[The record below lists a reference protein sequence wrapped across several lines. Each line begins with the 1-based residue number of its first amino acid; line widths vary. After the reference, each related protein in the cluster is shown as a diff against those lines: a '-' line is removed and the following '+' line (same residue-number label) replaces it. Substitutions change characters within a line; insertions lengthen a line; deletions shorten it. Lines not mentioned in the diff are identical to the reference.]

1 MRKCTLL
8 SKTVLKLRLLIALLA
23 SMQFANAQVIT
34 FSVPKGIIHACAGNA
49 SVTPYVQQFTASG
62 TGLRANL
69 TVTAPANFEVST
81 TPTSGYASSITLIR
95 SGSTGIV
102 ASTVVYVRSAATA
115 AEGTI
120 AGNITLSSTVFST
133 LVPIIG
139 NVNATPT
146 VNTIT
151 SQTLCSGA
159 ATTAVNFTGTAS
171 SYSWVNNNTGIGLA
185 ASGTG
190 DIPAFTATN
199 TGSTALTATVTV
211 TPTKVP
217 MAYVGNLNDATL
229 SVVNMAT
236 NTAVATLGIDIT
248 AASVSPDGS
257 KVYVVSE
264 SADPGNGTM
273 SVINTATNT
282 VIATVAVG
290 DAPSGVSVS
299 PDGTKVYVT
308 NKDFDNVSV
317 INMATNTVVATVNV
331 GDQPYGVSVS
341 ADGMNVYVVN
351 KGTYGAT
358 GTVSVINTANNM
370 VEATVTVGTNPQ
382 GLAVS
387 PDGTKVYVANGGTY
401 SIYSTVSVISTSSNT
416 VVATVGP
423 MGLFARG
430 ISISP
435 DGTKVYVTTRDG
447 NGNYGLLS
455 VINTANYQYDVFQVT
470 NSLLSGVS
478 VSADGTKV
486 YVVDAGDGNVGGI
499 GNISVINTANNSVL
513 TTIPVGSFPI
523 TYGNFITNV
532 PTTCTG
538 GAQTFT
544 ITVNPLSNASI
555 ATVNKTQTLPV
566 TGITYFSNSCTD
578 SLIAK
583 LSPNGASPVSGNTT
597 AKVWIETTQPSQFVK
612 RHYEITPATGAATAT
627 SNVTLYFTQAEFNDF
642 NALNAVKLPTGAAD
656 ASGIANLLIEKRSG
670 ISSDGTGLPATYT
683 GSTVTLN
690 PVDADIIWNATQG
703 RWEVS
708 FNVVGFSGF
717 FVKTLSGVLPSN
729 LINFTGNKT
738 SNGHLIQWQTS
749 NEINTKSF
757 ELERNL
763 ALGSTQWVTIAS
775 QLAVGNGANSYSYV
789 DVDKLDGTIL
799 YRLKMMD
806 VDGSYKHS
814 NVIKFTDQL
823 RNQTIVYPNPVT
835 NKATLEIGDR
845 KLLNT
850 QAKMIDANGRIIKTI
865 LIKNSFE
872 IIDMSGLPNGLYTLK
887 MANGSSLKII
897 KNKK

>member
-34 FSVPKGIIHACAGNA
+34 FSVPKGSMFACAGNA

-62 TGLRANL
+62 TGLRANI

-95 SGSTGIV
+95 SGSTGTV
-102 ASTVVYVRSAATA
+102 ASTVVYIRSTATA
-115 AEGTI
+115 AGTI

-190 DIPAFTATN
+190 NIPAFTATN

-211 TPTKVP
+211 TPAKVP
-217 MAYVGNLNDATL
+217 MAYVGNLD
-229 SVVNMAT
+229 
-236 NTAVATLGIDIT
+236 
-248 AASVSPDGS
+248 DGT
-257 KVYVVSE
+257 V
-264 SADPGNGTM
+264 

-282 VIATVAVG
+282 VVTTLGGLEARGVSVSPDGAKVYMTDEDALLSVINTADNTVAATVAVG
-290 DAPSGVSVS
+290 DLPYGVSVS
-299 PDGTKVYVT
+299 PDGTKVYVA
-308 NKDFDNVSV
+308 NKGSDNVSV
-317 INMATNTVVATVNV
+317 INTATNTVVATITVGDEPRGVSVSPDGANVYVANYNSGTVSVINTATNTVEATLTVGTNARGLAVSPDGNKVYVAVSNSGPGSVSVINTATNTVVATVGLN
-331 GDQPYGVSVS
+331 GIHEY
-341 ADGMNVYVVN
+341 
-351 KGTYGAT
+351 KT
-358 GTVSVINTANNM
+358 GIS
-370 VEATVTVGTNPQ
+370 
-382 GLAVS
+382 VS
-387 PDGTKVYVANGGTY
+387 PDGTKVYVAHSDGLG
-401 SIYSTVSVISTSSNT
+401 IDGRLSVINTTNNT
-416 VVATVGP
+416 VVATVNVG
-423 MGLFARG
+423 AR
-430 ISISP
+430 P
-435 DGTKVYVTTRDG
+435 
-447 NGNYGLLS
+447 
-455 VINTANYQYDVFQVT
+455 
-470 NSLLSGVS
+470 SGVS

-486 YVVDAGDGNVGGI
+486 YVVISGLNNQQPGNVT
-499 GNISVINTANNSVL
+499 VINTADNSLL
-513 TTIPVGSFPI
+513 TSILVGISPEI
-523 TYGNFITNV
+523 IGNFITNV
-532 PTTCTG
+532 PTTCAG
-538 GAQTFT
+538 AAQTFT
-544 ITVNPLSNASI
+544 FTVNPTSNASI
-555 ATVNKTQTLPV
+555 ATVNKIKTLPV

-583 LSPNGASPVSGNTT
+583 LSPNGASPISGNTT
-597 AKVWIETTQPSQFVK
+597 AKVWIETTQPAQFVK

-642 NALNAVKLPTGAAD
+642 NAVNAVKLPTGAAD

-670 ISSDGTGLPATYT
+670 LSSDGTGLPATYT

-690 PVDADIIWNATQG
+690 PVDVDIIWNVTQS

-749 NEINTKSF
+749 TEINTKSF

-763 ALGSTQWVTIAS
+763 VLGSTQWVTIAS

-887 MANGSSLKII
+887 MVNGSSLKII

>member
-8 SKTVLKLRLLIALLA
+8 SKTLQKVALLMALLA

-34 FSVPKGIIHACAGNA
+34 FSVPTGSMFACAGNA
-49 SVTPYVQQFTASG
+49 AVTPYVQQFTASG
-62 TGLRANL
+62 TGLRANI

-81 TPTSGYASSITLIR
+81 TAASGYASSITLIR

-115 AEGTI
+115 PAGTI

-171 SYSWVNNNTGIGLA
+171 SYSWVSNNTGIGLA

-190 DIPAFTATN
+190 NIPAFTATN
-199 TGSTALTATVTV
+199 TGSTAITATITV

-236 NTAVATLGIDIT
+236 NTAVATLGLDIT

-264 SADPGNGTM
+264 YTDPGNGTM

-290 DAPSGVSVS
+290 DAPSSVSVS

-308 NKDFDNVSV
+308 NKDSDNVSV
-317 INMATNTVVATVNV
+317 INTATNTVVATVTV
-331 GDQPYGVSVS
+331 GDQPFGVSVS

-351 KGTYGAT
+351 YGTYGAT

-387 PDGTKVYVANGGTY
+387 PDGTKVYVVNGGVY
-401 SIYSTVSVISTSSNT
+401 GVFSTVSVISTSSNT

-423 MGLFARG
+423 TGLFARG
-430 ISISP
+430 VAVSP

-447 NGNYGLLS
+447 NGNGGYLS
-455 VINTANYQYDVFQVT
+455 VINTANYLYNVFPV
-470 NSLLSGVS
+470 SSYPLSGVS

-486 YVVDAGDGNVGGI
+486 FVVDEGNANGI
-499 GNISVINTANNSVL
+499 GNISVINTANNGVL
-513 TTIPVGSFPI
+513 TTIPVGSYPV

-538 GAQTFT
+538 VAQTFT
-544 ITVNPLSNASI
+544 ITVNPTSNASI
-555 ATVNKTQTLPV
+555 ATVNKIKTLPV

-597 AKVWIETTQPSQFVK
+597 AKVWIETTQPAQFVK
-612 RHYEITPATGAATAT
+612 RHYEITPATGAASAT
-627 SNVTLYFTQAEFNDF
+627 GNVTLYFTQAEFNDF
-642 NALNAVKLPTGAAD
+642 NAVNAVKLPTGAAD
-656 ASGIANLLIEKRSG
+656 AMGIANLVIEKRSG
-670 ISSDGTGLPATYT
+670 TSSDGTGLPATYT
-683 GSTVTLN
+683 GSTVN
-690 PVDADIIWNATQG
+690 IDPADANIIWNATQS

-708 FNVVGFSGF
+708 FDVVGFSGF
-717 FVKTLSGVLPSN
+717 FVKTQGGVLSFT
-729 LINFTGNKT
+729 LINFTGSKT
-738 SNGHLIQWQTS
+738 GNGNLIHWQTA

-757 ELERNL
+757 ELERKL
-763 ALGSTQWVTIAS
+763 AVGSSQWATIAS
-775 QLAVGNGANSYSYV
+775 QLAVGSGANGYSYL
-789 DVDKLDGTIL
+789 DADKLDGTIL
-799 YRLKMMD
+799 YRLKMIE
-806 VDGSYKHS
+806 VDGRFTYS
-814 NVIKFTDQL
+814 NIIKLTDQL
-823 RNQTIVYPNPVT
+823 KNQTTVYPNPVT
-835 NKATLEIGDR
+835 NKATLQIGDK

-850 QAKMIDANGRIIKTI
+850 QANMIDANGRIIKTI
-865 LIKNSFE
+865 LIKNSYE
-872 IIDMSGLPNGLYTLK
+872 IIDMSGLASGFYTLK
-887 MANGSSLKII
+887 MANGSSVKII
-897 KNKK
+897 KERIKR